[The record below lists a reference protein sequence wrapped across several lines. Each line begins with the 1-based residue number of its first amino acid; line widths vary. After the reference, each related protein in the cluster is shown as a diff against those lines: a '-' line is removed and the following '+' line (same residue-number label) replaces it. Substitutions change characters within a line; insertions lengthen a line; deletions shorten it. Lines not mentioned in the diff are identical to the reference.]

1 MDSMNWSAGLTWK
14 IEFTPQAEKDLK
26 KLDRAKAKRII
37 AFLRERVARD
47 PKDLGSRLKGQLREF
62 YRYRVGDHRVLAV
75 IKNERLLV
83 LVVRIGHRKNV
94 YS

>member
-1 MDSMNWSAGLTWK
+1 MGSMNWSAGLTWK

-26 KLDRAKAKRII
+26 KIARAETKRII

-47 PKDLGSRLKGQLREF
+47 PKAVGGRLKGQLREF
-62 YRYRVGDHRVLAV
+62 WRYRVGDYRVLAV
-75 IKNERLLV
+75 VKNERLLV
-83 LVVRIGHRKNV
+83 LVVRVGHRKNV

>member
-1 MDSMNWSAGLTWK
+1 MSWSAGLTWK

-26 KLDRAKAKRII
+26 KPDRAEAKRII
-37 AFLRERVARD
+37 AFLRERVAPA
-47 PKDLGSRLKGQLREF
+47 PKAVGGQLKGQLRE
-62 YRYRVGDHRVLAV
+62 YWRYRVGDYRVLAV

-83 LVVRIGHRKNV
+83 LVVRVGHRKNV

>member
-1 MDSMNWSAGLTWK
+1 MTWK

-26 KLDRAKAKRII
+26 KLDRAEAKRII
-37 AFLRERVARD
+37 AFLRDRVVPD
-47 PKDLGSRLKGQLREF
+47 PKAVGGQLKGQLRE
-62 YRYRVGDHRVLAV
+62 YRRYRVGDYRVLAV

-83 LVVRIGHRKNV
+83 LVVRVGHRKNV